1 MDNKNENK
9 LENQIKSEN
18 QEIAKKKFLQP
29 AKNFVGKISSKA
41 KSAYD
46 RIYTYLDEKRQA
58 IREEKAFQEKYK
70 KKYKEFMNS
79 YDASKVGTSSIEF
92 EERGSCYNRK
102 ITLVTEKGNFI
113 NNYFKNGRHVISTY
127 EGFVRDPKNGKW
139 VYAISENET
148 NGWSEIYA
156 REIVRKPNGKFVE
169 TDYYKIRN
177 VESRPEVFAA
187 QSDLFTDYCRQYGQD
202 LVKR

>member
-1 MDNKNENK
+1 MDNEKEQLEKGIKQENK
-9 LENQIKSEN
+9 KIVRQ
-18 QEIAKKKFLQP
+18 AFLKP
-29 AKNFVGKISSKA
+29 AKNFVGTLTSKV

-46 RIYTYLDEKRQA
+46 RIYTYLDEKRQT
-58 IREEKAFQEKYK
+58 IREEKTFQEKYK

-79 YDASKVGTSSIEF
+79 YDASKIGTSSMEF
-92 EERGSCYNRK
+92 EERGNCYNRK

-113 NNYFKNGRHVISTY
+113 NNYFKNGRHIISSY
-127 EGFVRDPKNGKW
+127 EGFVKDPKSGKW
-139 VYAISENET
+139 VYAISENEI

-156 REIVRKPNGKFVE
+156 REIVRKPSGKFVE

-177 VESRPEVFAA
+177 GETRPAIFAA